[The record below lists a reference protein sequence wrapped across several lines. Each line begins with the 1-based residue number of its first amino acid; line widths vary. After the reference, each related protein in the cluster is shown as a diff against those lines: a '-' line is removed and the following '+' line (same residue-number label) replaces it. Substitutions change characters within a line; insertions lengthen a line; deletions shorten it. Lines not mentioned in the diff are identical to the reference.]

1 METEPGT
8 GSSAHD
14 PMDSLEDHEDDDEL
28 PLSKIS
34 KPFAELTAQLVKCN
48 RRQPCSYCIRI
59 DVPCTYP
66 ERQKPKERRQRVFIS
81 EVYERKIDYIAK
93 KLEEFGHALGNI
105 DSNSQPSTS
114 STLPYRSSPATPAS
128 RGTPTEAL
136 AAPSPSSGNT
146 SKILTPKLEYEGE
159 SSLSAQAAFAN
170 KFLRDAVSSKPSAD
184 VTGEMASVLDT
195 LSRTIGNQKR
205 EQEPEYLY
213 PHARTLEPGT
223 TLRDL
228 PMPPV
233 ETAFTCLRMA
243 KEHPRVKFFW
253 NHEANSVSS
262 FTDYFLK
269 VYSPGEVTHADLIIV
284 NGGLYWL
291 FLECKNVIA
300 NPAKKSDY
308 AEQATT
314 CRANLETVLS
324 SLPFHLPSTM
334 DTTCAMMLAA
344 MYCLDSCKPSA
355 AWNFIATASH
365 MSQTL
370 GMHSIVAMANDDAE
384 TKREKLKLFW
394 MIYMHEKGLSL
405 RLGRSSTI
413 RDSDVTVPSLAP
425 NPRADTAIFGQLQKW
440 TELARIQGMVYDQ
453 IYSPAALIQPQA
465 VRTARARRLASVL
478 EGFTSKTSPDELRYM
493 QAMKDAV
500 GDLFFEAF
508 ICTTRVTHLSLFCLI
523 YRAIPAEPGE
533 GTVFGKECI
542 ASARQALE
550 EHEKCMSII
559 QKLDEDFLETYVNWA
574 LLQSPFVPFTVLFC
588 HVIETCN
595 EADLE
600 RLGGLIG
607 SLQQLLTD
615 DFSTGVK
622 KEVRLFKVLYDVACS
637 YIKLKT
643 NDSQQIEDSSIGGWG
658 STAASLMMPP
668 SLSQT
673 NLMPTPDSSS
683 QGVAHTPFSQLG
695 DAEAVMGGAFG
706 DPSASNAWIPGNS
719 FAMPGDFGMEVDQQS
734 TQLGNW
740 LYMNNQMIRA
750 LEDSYF

>member
-1 METEPGT
+1 METEPGA

-14 PMDSLEDHEDDDEL
+14 PMDSLEDHDEDDEL

-105 DSNSQPSTS
+105 DSSSQPPTS
-114 STLPYRSSPATPAS
+114 SALPYRSSPATPAS
-128 RGTPTEAL
+128 RGTPAETL

-205 EQEPEYLY
+205 EQEPVCLY

-284 NGGLYWL
+284 NGGLASNYL
-291 FLECKNVIA
+291 PREPRNRTLESAV
-300 NPAKKSDY
+300 
-308 AEQATT
+308 
-314 CRANLETVLS
+314 
-324 SLPFHLPSTM
+324 PSAV
-334 DTTCAMMLAA
+334 DNGHHVRYDA

-440 TELARIQGMVYDQ
+440 TELARLQGMVYDQ

-533 GTVFGKECI
+533 GTVFGRECI

-550 EHEKCMSII
+550 EHERCMSII
-559 QKLDEDFLETYVNWA
+559 HKLDEDFLETYVNWA

-643 NDSQQIEDSSIGGWG
+643 NDSRQVEDSSIGSWG

-668 SLSQT
+668 SLSQAD
-673 NLMPTPDSSS
+673 LMPTPDSSS

-695 DAEAVMGGAFG
+695 DAEAVMGGGFA
-706 DPSASNAWIPGNS
+706 DTSASNGWIPGNS
-719 FAMPGDFGMEVDQQS
+719 FAMPGDFGMEVDQQG
-734 TQLGNW
+734 TQLGN
-740 LYMNNQMIRA
+740 
-750 LEDSYF
+750 

>member
-1 METEPGT
+1 METDPGT

-14 PMDSLEDHEDDDEL
+14 PMDSLEDHEEDDEL

-34 KPFAELTAQLVKCN
+34 CDRC
-48 RRQPCSYCIRI
+48 RRR
-59 DVPCTYP
+59 
-66 ERQKPKERRQRVFIS
+66 
-81 EVYERKIDYIAK
+81 
-93 KLEEFGHALGNI
+93 KLEEFGHVLGNI
-105 DSNSQPSTS
+105 DGNSQPPTS

-128 RGTPTEAL
+128 RSAPTETL
-136 AAPSPSSGNT
+136 AVPSPSSGNT

-243 KEHPRVKFFW
+243 KEHPRVRFFW
-253 NHEANSVSS
+253 NHEANSYSS

-300 NPAKKSDY
+300 DPAKKSDFT
-308 AEQATT
+308 EQATT

-478 EGFTSKTSPDELRYM
+478 EGFTSKTSPE
-493 QAMKDAV
+493 
-500 GDLFFEAF
+500 
-508 ICTTRVTHLSLFCLI
+508 
-523 YRAIPAEPGE
+523 EPGE

-559 QKLDEDFLETYVNWA
+559 HKLDEDFLETYVNWA

-595 EADLE
+595 EADLD

-643 NDSQQIEDSSIGGWG
+643 NDSRQVENNDIGGWG
-658 STAASLMMPP
+658 SAAASLMMPP
-668 SLSQT
+668 SLSQA
-673 NLMPTPDSSS
+673 NMMPTPDSSS
-683 QGVAHTPFSQLG
+683 QGVAHTPFSQLN
-695 DAEAVMGGAFG
+695 DAEPVMGGAFG
-706 DPSASNAWIPGNS
+706 DPSVSNGWIPGNS
-719 FAMPGDFGMEVDQQS
+719 FAMPGDFGMEVDQQGA
-734 TQLGNW
+734 QLGNW

>member
-1 METEPGT
+1 METEPGA

-14 PMDSLEDHEDDDEL
+14 PMDSLEDHDEDDEL

-34 KPFAELTAQLVKCN
+34 
-48 RRQPCSYCIRI
+48 
-59 DVPCTYP
+59 
-66 ERQKPKERRQRVFIS
+66 
-81 EVYERKIDYIAK
+81 
-93 KLEEFGHALGNI
+93 LEEFGHALGNI
-105 DSNSQPSTS
+105 DSSSQPPTS
-114 STLPYRSSPATPAS
+114 SALPYRSSPATPAS
-128 RGTPTEAL
+128 RGTPAETL

-205 EQEPEYLY
+205 EQEPVCLY

-291 FLECKNVIA
+291 FLECKN
-300 NPAKKSDY
+300 
-308 AEQATT
+308 
-314 CRANLETVLS
+314 
-324 SLPFHLPSTM
+324 
-334 DTTCAMMLAA
+334 A

-440 TELARIQGMVYDQ
+440 TELARLQGMVYDQ

-533 GTVFGKECI
+533 GTVFGRECI

-550 EHEKCMSII
+550 EHERCMSII
-559 QKLDEDFLETYVNWA
+559 HKLDEDFLETYVNWA

-643 NDSQQIEDSSIGGWG
+643 NDSRQVEDSSIGSWG

-668 SLSQT
+668 SLSQAD
-673 NLMPTPDSSS
+673 LMPTPDSSS

-695 DAEAVMGGAFG
+695 DAEAVMGGGFA
-706 DPSASNAWIPGNS
+706 DTSASNGWIPGNS
-719 FAMPGDFGMEVDQQS
+719 FAMPGDFGMEVDQQG

>member
-1 METEPGT
+1 MMSFRCPK
-8 GSSAHD
+8 
-14 PMDSLEDHEDDDEL
+14 SL
-28 PLSKIS
+28 
-34 KPFAELTAQLVKCN
+34 ATAAVVV
-48 RRQPCSYCIRI
+48 S
-59 DVPCTYP
+59 
-66 ERQKPKERRQRVFIS
+66 
-81 EVYERKIDYIAK
+81 ERKIDYIAK

-105 DSNSQPSTS
+105 DGNSQPSTS

-128 RGTPTEAL
+128 RSTPTETL
-136 AAPSPSSGNT
+136 AVPSPSSGNT

-243 KEHPRVKFFW
+243 KEHPRVRFFW
-253 NHEANSVSS
+253 NHEANSYSS

-300 NPAKKSDY
+300 DPAKKSDF

-478 EGFTSKTSPDELRYM
+478 EGFTT
-493 QAMKDAV
+493 
-500 GDLFFEAF
+500 
-508 ICTTRVTHLSLFCLI
+508 
-523 YRAIPAEPGE
+523 IPAEPGE

-559 QKLDEDFLETYVNWA
+559 HKLDEDFLETYVNWA

-595 EADLE
+595 EADLD

-622 KEVRLFKVLYDVACS
+622 KEVRLFKVLYDVACK

-643 NDSQQIEDSSIGGWG
+643 NDSRQVEDNDIGGWG
-658 STAASLMMPP
+658 SAAASLMMPP
-668 SLSQT
+668 SLSQA
-673 NLMPTPDSSS
+673 NMMPTPDSSS
-683 QGVAHTPFSQLG
+683 QGVAHPPFSQLN

-706 DPSASNAWIPGNS
+706 DPSVSNGWIPGNS
-719 FAMPGDFGMEVDQQS
+719 FAMPGDFGMEVDQQGA
-734 TQLGNW
+734 QLGNW